1 MQSVKLKLKRMSLSL
16 STGINEISDDVYRG
30 VEPSDSD
37 DSDKSDSSD
46 SEYMSEDEQKPKNTN
61 HNNSVHKDSKK
72 RPRPPSTQE
81 QDQDAAPSTAG
92 GTPGADKSS
101 DPQTKEKLSSGV
113 EKDSQE
119 KSKPPQQTQKER
131 SQPGQDVRPA
141 GSELDVDSDSE
152 RELVID
158 LGEEQGGREKKKAKR
173 ETPSAPIST
182 TKDQTGI
189 KTDGR
194 YLTVWILF
202 L

>member
-1 MQSVKLKLKRMSLSL
+1 
-16 STGINEISDDVYRG
+16 INEISDAVCRG
-30 VEPSDSD
+30 VEHSDSD

-46 SEYMSEDEQKPKNTN
+46 SEDLSEDEQKPKNSN

-72 RPRPPSTQE
+72 RPRPPSAQG
-81 QDQDAAPSTAG
+81 QDQDAAPPTTG
-92 GTPGADKSS
+92 GTPGGDKKSTE
-101 DPQTKEKLSSGV
+101 PQTKEKLSGGV

-119 KSKPPQQTQKER
+119 KSKPLQQTQKK

-141 GSELDVDSDSE
+141 GSEQEVDSDSE

-158 LGEEQGGREKKKAKR
+158 LGEEPGGREKKKAKR

-189 KTDGR
+189 KTD
-194 YLTVWILF
+194 
-202 L
+202 